1 MNTGYLSIYLCLY
14 NFFQQCFVAVSI
26 QIFHLLS
33 IRFILEYFLLDGTV
47 SGISSFLECS
57 LYRIATDFWALI
69 LGCTTSLSTFIS
81 SNRFFFVWN
90 CYIFV
95 HIKLCHLWTENFTSF
110 WFGSLLILFV
120 VYLLL
125 LVCLVLCWIEAVKR
139 GHPFL
144 VLDGKGK
151 AFGVSQLSMIL
162 VVGS

>member
-33 IRFILEYFLLDGTV
+33 IRFILEYFLLVGTL
-47 SGISSFLECS
+47 SGVSSFLECS

-81 SNRFFFVWN
+81 SNRFFCVWN

-95 HIKLCHLWTENFTSF
+95 HIKLCHLWTENLTSF

-120 VYLLL
+120 VLFAFVSMFSTMLNRSILSLFLMVKEKLLFFHSW
-125 LVCLVLCWIEAVKR
+125 VWY
-139 GHPFL
+139 
-144 VLDGKGK
+144 
-151 AFGVSQLSMIL
+151 
-162 VVGS
+162 